1 MERLQA
7 VIFGA
12 IGTIV
17 ETSDIQRQAFN
28 AAFQSAGLD
37 WNWSPDTYRTL
48 LKINGGQN
56 RILAYRNADPVR
68 AEVPEAMIA
77 KLHKAK
83 TDFYVAMLD
92 ETPIAPRPGV
102 LALMDAC
109 ASAHIRVAF
118 CTSTYPENVAAIG
131 AALDGLLSLD
141 RFATIVTIDKIARPK
156 PAPDA
161 YLYCLEQ
168 LNLKADE
175 VIAIEDTPASL
186 AAAKAAGIKTIAT
199 PGATTNDQDFGAADL
214 VVPDLTGMT
223 IERLSALLD
232 ESRSPEMSGRGV

>member
-17 ETSDIQRQAFN
+17 ETSDLQRQAFN

-37 WNWSPDTYRTL
+37 WNWTPETYRTL
-48 LKINGGQN
+48 LKINGGRN
-56 RILAYRNADPVR
+56 RILAYRNADAAR
-68 AEVPEAMIA
+68 ADVTEEKIA

-92 ETPIAPRPGV
+92 NTPISPRPGV
-102 LALMDAC
+102 VALMDAC
-109 ASAHIRVAF
+109 ANANIRVAF

-131 AALDGLLSLD
+131 SALDGLLSLD
-141 RFATIVTIDKIARPK
+141 RFATIVTLDKIDRPK

-161 YLYCLEQ
+161 YHYCLEQ
-168 LNLKADE
+168 LNLQADE
-175 VIAIEDTPASL
+175 VVAIEDTPASL

-199 PGATTNDQDFGAADL
+199 PGATTDDQDFAAADL
-214 VVPDLTGMT
+214 VVPDLSEMT
-223 IERLSALLD
+223 IDLLTALLD
-232 ESRSPEMSGRGV
+232 SRSIAMVSPQG

>member
-1 MERLQA
+1 MDRLKA

-17 ETSDIQRQAFN
+17 ETSDLQRQAFN
-28 AAFQSAGLD
+28 AAFQSAGLNWD
-37 WNWSPDTYRTL
+37 WTPETYRTL
-48 LKINGGQN
+48 LKVNGGRN
-56 RILAYRNADPVR
+56 RILAYRNVDPARTDVSD
-68 AEVPEAMIA
+68 ATIA
-77 KLHKAK
+77 QLHRAK

-92 ETPIAPRPGV
+92 RTPISPRPGV
-102 LALMDAC
+102 VALMDAC
-109 ASAHIRVAF
+109 ADAHIRLAF

-131 AALDGLLSLD
+131 SALDGLLSLD
-141 RFATIVTIDKIARPK
+141 RFATIVTLDKIDRPK

-168 LNLKADE
+168 LGLSANE

-186 AAAKAAGIKTIAT
+186 AAAKAAEIIAIAT
-199 PGATTNDQDFGAADL
+199 PGATTAEQDFSSADL

-223 IERLSALLD
+223 IDRLSTLL
-232 ESRSPEMSGRGV
+232 ETRSLQSSY

>member
-1 MERLQA
+1 MVRLQA
-7 VIFGA
+7 VVFGA

-17 ETSDIQRQAFN
+17 ETSDLQRQAFN
-28 AAFQSAGLD
+28 AAFQAAGLD
-37 WNWSPDTYRTL
+37 WDWTPETYRAL

-56 RILAYRNADPVR
+56 RILAYRNADPAR
-68 AEVPEAMIA
+68 AGVPDAAIA
-77 KLHKAK
+77 TLHKAK

-92 ETPIAPRPGV
+92 RTPISPRPGV
-102 LALMDAC
+102 VALMDAC
-109 ASAHIRVAF
+109 ADVDIQVAF

-131 AALDGLLSLD
+131 SALDGLLSLD
-141 RFATIVTIDKIARPK
+141 RFATIVTLDKIDRPK

-168 LNLKADE
+168 LGLSADA

-186 AAAKAAGIKTIAT
+186 AAAQAAGIKTIAT
-199 PGATTNDQDFGAADL
+199 PGATTADQDFSAADL

-223 IERLSALLD
+223 IDRLSGLL
-232 ESRSPEMSGRGV
+232 EARSRLQTVTTI